1 MYDWTQAEEKL
12 KVDNKNEIKVSKKD
26 NEQAERAEN
35 MKSNV
40 KSGCVSSKVS
50 LHQNKEN
57 KVNELLVKRW
67 EEKDVILM
75 FISQNLLLLNVS
87 I

>member
-1 MYDWTQAEEKL
+1 VYDWTQAEEKL

-57 KVNELLVKRW
+57 KVNELLVKR
-67 EEKDVILM
+67 
-75 FISQNLLLLNVS
+75 
-87 I
+87 